1 MWTDN
6 SKFHTILRIAL
17 VVLALVLAVVILIIY
32 NNVSKQTAKTDE
44 ELLQVYEQHQLS
56 QQEERLSSIEEVNAE
71 YEKDMQTVAEYLP
84 GVVCWGDSLTVGS
97 ASGASYPSTLQ
108 SLINE
113 HICDIYDFR
122 STIENADELSR
133 IDWSNYTL
141 EIPVVNLGGG
151 GEDCNTILGRN
162 GAFPFTVEVPFVI
175 PENREPVKVRFTD
188 SVGNEVTPLIQNDA
202 GTNSVAIAGVEGTLS
217 LDGIRHEYTF
227 TRLEPGEK
235 VNVEKGDAI
244 VTSASTQYK
253 DYISII
259 FIGTYGGFSSEADL
273 ISKINAIRLNRDFN
287 KDRYIVIGLPDR
299 ADGVWID
306 KEHLETRMLSEF
318 GDHYINLRSY
328 LLSDALKDAGIA
340 PTSSDQS
347 RLSNNEIPYS
357 LLASKN
363 SAELNATSYKLLGG
377 VVYDRMES
385 LGYFDEVVN
394 ELGIK
399 ETRKELQALGK
410 YRPRG

>member
-6 SKFHTILRIAL
+6 SKFHTIFRIAL
-17 VVLALVLAVVILIIY
+17 AALALVLAVVIMIIY
-32 NNVSKQTAKTDE
+32 NNVSRQTEKTDE
-44 ELLQVYEQHQLS
+44 ELLQVYEQHQLN

-71 YEKDMQTVAEYLP
+71 YEKDMQTVAKYLP
-84 GVVCWGDSLTVGS
+84 GIVCWGDSLTVGS
-97 ASGASYPSTLQ
+97 ASGVSYPSTLQ
-108 SLINE
+108 ALINE

-122 STIENADELSR
+122 STIENADDLSR
-133 IDWSNYTL
+133 VDWTDYTL

-162 GAFPFTVEVPFVI
+162 GAFPFTVSVPFVI
-175 PENREPVKVRFTD
+175 PENREPVKVYFTD
-188 SVGNEVTPLIQNDA
+188 SVGNKVTPLIQNDA
-202 GTNSVAIAGVEGTLS
+202 GTNTVMIAGVEGTLS

-227 TRLEPGEK
+227 TRLEPGEE
-235 VNVEKGDAI
+235 VNVEKGDVI
-244 VTSASTQYK
+244 ITSASTQYK
-253 DYISII
+253 DYVSII
-259 FIGTYGGFSSEADL
+259 FIGTYGGYTTEADL

-287 KDRYIVIGLPDR
+287 KDRYIVIGLFDR

-306 KEHLETRMLSEF
+306 KSHLETRMLSEF

-328 LLSDALKDAGIA
+328 LMSDALKDAGIS

-347 RLSNNEIPYS
+347 KLNSNEIPPS

-377 VVYDRMES
+377 IVYDRMES

-399 ETRKELQALGK
+399 ETRKELQSLGK